1 MVMWLSI
8 PSSTRLFA
16 PLRVPSNRRRVLDHG
31 RIRLFIADNSEG
43 KRHGSASLGQRLRP
57 FDGCNGRIFLKSH
70 FSEEI
75 TTGSV
80 VNILTLV
87 PNLTR
92 I

>member
-16 PLRVPSNRRRVLDHG
+16 PLRVMSKRRRFLDHG

-43 KRHGSASLGQRLRP
+43 KRRETPWFGLPRAELRP
-57 FDGCNGRIFLKSH
+57 FDGTSNGRIFLKSH

-80 VNILTLV
+80 
-87 PNLTR
+87 
-92 I
+92 

>member
-57 FDGCNGRIFLKSH
+57 FDGSNGRIFLKSH

-75 TTGSV
+75 TTGRV
-80 VNILTLV
+80 
-87 PNLTR
+87 
-92 I
+92 